1 MINNINNIS
10 RLGIVSGKYHYLSP
24 IELLFSPNFSSEI
37 EKYAN
42 LSIVEHK
49 IKLQREFDVVMELRE
64 NGENVYRHE
73 DLYRL
78 AYRFG
83 YFLRSN
89 WLGDSLV
96 HSLTEKLSQRIEV
109 IDWRHPFQDCERT
122 IFLGTP
128 SWSVDIGIDS
138 FVSNLNAIMGT
149 EWKNVDFKIKA
160 QRGIYGGKVI
170 LQIEEEI
177 ANAKRKTTPYDR
189 FFSEIRSYLTLPR
202 P

>member
-10 RLGIVSGKYHYLSP
+10 RLGIVNGKYHYLSP

-37 EKYAN
+37 EKYDN
-42 LSIVEHK
+42 LSIVEHN
-49 IKLQREFDVVMELRE
+49 IESQNEFDVIMELRE

-73 DLYRL
+73 ELYRV
-78 AYRFG
+78 AYKYW

-96 HSLTEKLSQRIEV
+96 QSLAKKLNHRIEV
-109 IDWRHPFQDCERT
+109 IDWKHPFHDSERT
-122 IFLGTP
+122 ILLGTQ

-138 FVSNLNAIMGT
+138 YIKNINAIMGN
-149 EWKNVDFKIKA
+149 EWQKVDFKIKA
-160 QRGIYGGKVI
+160 QRGICGGKVI

-189 FFSEIRSYLTLPR
+189 FFHEIRSYIK
-202 P
+202 